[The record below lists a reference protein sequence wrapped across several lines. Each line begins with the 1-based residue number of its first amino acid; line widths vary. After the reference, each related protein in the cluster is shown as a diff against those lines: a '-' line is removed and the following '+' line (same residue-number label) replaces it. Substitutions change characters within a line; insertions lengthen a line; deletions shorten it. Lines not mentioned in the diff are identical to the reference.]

1 MTAPGPTRPP
11 TILLTILLK
20 ILLANLTDKDFPTG

>member
-1 MTAPGPTRPP
+1 MTAPASTRPP
-11 TILLTILLK
+11 TILLT

>member
-11 TILLTILLK
+11 TILLM

>member
-11 TILLTILLK
+11 AILLA

>member
-1 MTAPGPTRPP
+1 MTAPASTRPP
-11 TILLTILLK
+11 TILLTILLA